1 MKSKYKY
8 LSILIAYK
16 NIDKDIKE
24 ILTKYSVYHIDEKE
38 KLDFLKDLM
47 VTGQKVGLN
56 ERLQVYLEKF
66 NDNILEKLDKGYVLD
81 IIEIHKS
88 YDISRR
94 ELLEELDVQ
103 FGEDILVVDEIVI

>member
-1 MKSKYKY
+1 VESKYKY

-16 NIDKDIKE
+16 NINKDIKE
-24 ILTKYSVYHIDEKE
+24 ILTKYSVYHIDEKDD
-38 KLDFLKDLM
+38 LDFLEELM
-47 VTGQKVGLN
+47 VAGQKVGLN

-66 NDNILEKLDKGYVLD
+66 NYSILEKLEKGYMLD

-94 ELLEELDVQ
+94 RLLEELDMQ
-103 FGEDILVVDEIVI
+103 FGENILVVDEIVI